1 VFRRRPQSDTESA
14 RDLAADEARE
24 LLRRVRRIRLRT
36 RQVVDAAF
44 AGQYHAAFKGRGME
58 FEEVRPYLVG
68 DDVRTIDW
76 NVSAR
81 LGEPHVK
88 LFREERELTVMLAV
102 DLSGSLDFGTHGQ
115 FKRDLL
121 AELAA
126 TVAFS
131 AAMNNDKIGLL
142 AFTDR
147 VELFVPPRKG
157 TKHVMRIVRELLA
170 LRPEGRGTAIGP
182 ALEELGRVLRQRS
195 VVFVVSD
202 FLDDSWDRPMRM
214 ARRRHDVVPVVVQDA
229 AERELPPMG
238 LVEFTDP
245 ETGVRRLVDTGRR
258 AVRRRFAEAAQAKA
272 ESRDRLLR
280 GMRLDPIE
288 ITTGEDFVAPLSA
301 SFRRRERRRAR

>member
-1 VFRRRPQSDTESA
+1 
-14 RDLAADEARE
+14 
-24 LLRRVRRIRLRT
+24 
-36 RQVVDAAF
+36 
-44 AGQYHAAFKGRGME
+44 ME

>member
-272 ESRDRLLR
+272 ETRDRLLR

>member
-1 VFRRRPQSDTESA
+1 
-14 RDLAADEARE
+14 
-24 LLRRVRRIRLRT
+24 
-36 RQVVDAAF
+36 
-44 AGQYHAAFKGRGME
+44 
-58 FEEVRPYLVG
+58 
-68 DDVRTIDW
+68 
-76 NVSAR
+76 
-81 LGEPHVK
+81 
-88 LFREERELTVMLAV
+88 MLAV

-195 VVFVVSD
+195 VLFVVSD
-202 FLDDSWDRPMRM
+202 FHDDSWDRPMRM
-214 ARRRHDVVPVVVQDA
+214 ARRRHDVVPVVVEDH

-238 LVEFTDP
+238 LVEFTDS
-245 ETGVRRLVDTGRR
+245 ETGERRLVDTSRR
-258 AVRRRFAEAAQAKA
+258 SVRRRFAEAAERRAA
-272 ESRDRLLR
+272 TRDRLLR

>member
-1 VFRRRPQSDTESA
+1 MFRRRLQPDPEAA